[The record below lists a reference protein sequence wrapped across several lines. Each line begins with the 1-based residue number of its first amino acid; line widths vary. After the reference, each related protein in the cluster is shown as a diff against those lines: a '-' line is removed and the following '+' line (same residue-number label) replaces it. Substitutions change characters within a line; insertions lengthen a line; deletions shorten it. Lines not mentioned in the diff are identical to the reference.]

1 VAAGRRGGG
10 AGGDAV
16 TPLENTGVQVAI
28 ALLVLASVVLMLT
41 LAEVLPLPKWL
52 DDWLTMDEPKGPHD
66 PG

>member
-1 VAAGRRGGG
+1 
-10 AGGDAV
+10 V